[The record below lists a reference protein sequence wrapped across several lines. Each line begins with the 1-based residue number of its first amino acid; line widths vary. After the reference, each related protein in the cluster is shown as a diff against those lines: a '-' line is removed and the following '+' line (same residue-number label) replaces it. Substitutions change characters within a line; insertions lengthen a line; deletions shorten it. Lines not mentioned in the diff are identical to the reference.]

1 MTQQEKLNI
10 GARIMVLRT
19 QKGYSR
25 EYLSEKAEISSK
37 FLYEIETRGKGFSA
51 NTLYRLAVALEVT
64 MDYIMVGEG
73 NPIYDKKLASTV
85 EMFEPNSLEMVKR
98 LLEAAYELSIRRRK

>member
-1 MTQQEKLNI
+1 M
-10 GARIMVLRT
+10 
-19 QKGYSR
+19 
-25 EYLSEKAEISSK
+25 SEKSEISSN
-37 FLYEIETRGKGFSA
+37 FLYEIENRGKGFSA

-73 NPIYDKKLASTV
+73 NPIYDKKLASTI

>member
-1 MTQQEKLNI
+1 M
-10 GARIMVLRT
+10 
-19 QKGYSR
+19 
-25 EYLSEKAEISSK
+25 SEKAEISSK

-73 NPIYDKKLASTV
+73 NPIYDKKLASTI